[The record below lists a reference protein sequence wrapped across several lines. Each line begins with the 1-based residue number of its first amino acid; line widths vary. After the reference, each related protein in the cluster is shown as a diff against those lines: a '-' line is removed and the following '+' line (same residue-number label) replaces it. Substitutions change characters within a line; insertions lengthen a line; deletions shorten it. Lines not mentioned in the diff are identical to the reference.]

1 MDRIVD
7 IATDGR
13 HLSLH
18 RGFLVVSQD
27 REDESRSMMSMPC
40 CSMPMAPPGA
50 PT

>member
-13 HLSLH
+13 HLFAH

-27 REDESRSMMSMPC
+27 RAVGGRE
-40 CSMPMAPPGA
+40 AA
-50 PT
+50 F